1 MVRPHFVVPLFFMF
15 LIAACSSPHTKVE
28 TMPVQHS
35 HHSELKR
42 VREKGVL
49 RVSIL
54 TDTSRFFTLPKVPN
68 NFQIEMVS
76 ALAAELGV
84 KPEFVLHHSDYYSGR
99 KSDSAD
105 IFIHKI
111 PVGEIN
117 SMGTAVIYPFFT
129 KRKNRR
135 VDHFPEV
142 GVADR
147 LMHFNVYYQP
157 DTIWNRSKEWAWI
170 WNSPQN
176 DLAKFAEQ
184 WMKKYTKSA
193 SYMLLRDKYSR
204 KAAKA
209 KVYRKLRS
217 VGKLSEYKEL
227 IQQLS
232 ESSGIDW
239 RLVASLAYQE
249 SKFNP
254 DAVSPGGAM
263 GMMQLVRATA
273 RLYKVNDPFDAR
285 QNLQGGIKL
294 LMQLDR
300 EFSDIEDDEQRMWF
314 IVASYNCGAGHIQDA
329 RKLAKKYNRDPDIWD
344 DNVAYFLKMKSEP
357 EFYKDKVVRWGY
369 YRGSH
374 TTTFANAVMERYFQY
389 KATYP

>member
-1 MVRPHFVVPLFFMF
+1 
-15 LIAACSSPHTKVE
+15 
-28 TMPVQHS
+28 
-35 HHSELKR
+35 
-42 VREKGVL
+42 
-49 RVSIL
+49 
-54 TDTSRFFTLPKVPN
+54 
-68 NFQIEMVS
+68 
-76 ALAAELGV
+76 
-84 KPEFVLHHSDYYSGR
+84 
-99 KSDSAD
+99 
-105 IFIHKI
+105 
-111 PVGEIN
+111 
-117 SMGTAVIYPFFT
+117 
-129 KRKNRR
+129 
-135 VDHFPEV
+135 
-142 GVADR
+142 
-147 LMHFNVYYQP
+147 
-157 DTIWNRSKEWAWI
+157 
-170 WNSPQN
+170 
-176 DLAKFAEQ
+176 
-184 WMKKYTKSA
+184 
-193 SYMLLRDKYSR
+193 
-204 KAAKA
+204 
-209 KVYRKLRS
+209 
-217 VGKLSEYKEL
+217 LSEYKEL

-374 TTTFANAVMERYFQY
+374 TTTFANEVMERYFQY